1 MSEEYDVVVVGGGPG
16 GSSAAYFLAR
26 AGAKVVQLEKKAY
39 PRAKVCGDGLTPRAV
54 NIMRELGLRHELDTY
69 HRTGGIRILATGREL
84 ELPFPKAS
92 TAPDFALVRPRKD
105 FDATL
110 AARAQEAGAELRTRT
125 EGLGPVLDG
134 NQVVGVRWVR
144 KEPAPDGGVVVADQ
158 GVINCKFVVI
168 ADGASSSFGRAVG
181 ITRRADVPFGLAVRT
196 YYETDRSNDGFLEAW
211 LEVRKDDKMLPGY
224 GWLFPVGDGTINVGV
239 GLLSSTRLEKKINL
253 NDLQRAFVD
262 GLPKHYGVTH
272 EGQVGPY
279 KSGRLPLGWNV
290 AKPYGP
296 GWIAIGDA
304 AGVINPLTGEGIAYA
319 METGKLAAGLIAGAL
334 AEGSTAELSLYR
346 EALADTYG
354 GYYRLGLDF
363 LKLISH
369 PRLFESLT
377 AMGMRSK
384 AWMSFL
390 VQVMVNV
397 AEPRGGG
404 PGDRAFRAAVK
415 AYERRLENLDDP
427 VIAAPPVRKGGWNA
441 AAAAA
446 TGQPLNRTRPAGRRA
461 GGNGAPY
468 GTNGAPNGTNGTAP
482 NGTGANGSGSST
494 HAGSNGQGS
503 RVP

>member
-1 MSEEYDVVVVGGGPG
+1 MPEEYDVVVVGGGPG

-26 AGAKVVQLEKKAY
+26 AGAKVVQLEKKSF
-39 PRAKVCGDGLTPRAV
+39 PRAKTCGDGLTPRAV
-54 NIMRELGLRHELDTY
+54 SIMRELGLQNELDTY
-69 HRTGGIRILATGREL
+69 HRAGGIRILATGREL

-110 AARAQEAGAELRTRT
+110 AARAGDAGAELRTRT
-125 EGLGPVLDG
+125 EGLGPVMEN
-134 NQVVGVRWVR
+134 NQVTGVRWVR
-144 KEPAPDGGVVVADQ
+144 KEPVDGGGVVKADE

-181 ITRRADVPFGLAVRT
+181 IARRPDMPFGLAVRT

-239 GLLSSTRLEKKINL
+239 GLLSSTRLQQKINL
-253 NDLQRAFVD
+253 NELQRAFVD

-334 AEGSTAELSLYR
+334 AEGTTAELSLYR

-415 AYERRLENLDDP
+415 VYERRLENLDDP
-427 VIAAPPVRKGGWNA
+427 IIASPPSRGGGWNA
-441 AAAAA
+441 NAAAA
-446 TGQPLNRTRPAGRRA
+446 TGVPLNRNRNAGNGSKSNGSSANGNGNGIRA
-461 GGNGAPY
+461 GGA
-468 GTNGAPNGTNGTAP
+468 GTNGAPA
-482 NGTGANGSGSST
+482 GAST
-494 HAGSNGQGS
+494 DTSGS